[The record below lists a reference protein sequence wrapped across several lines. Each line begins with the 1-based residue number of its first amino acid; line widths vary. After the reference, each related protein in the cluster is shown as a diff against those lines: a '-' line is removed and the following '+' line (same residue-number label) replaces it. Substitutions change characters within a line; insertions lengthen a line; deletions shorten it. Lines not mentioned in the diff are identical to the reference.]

1 MTEEDGL
8 LILNTIMQVNEEDK
22 DSEVHFYEIKSTFFK
37 RNQVLDMMKS
47 VKAIG
52 SQFMLMGAM
61 DTYFLFATN

>member
-1 MTEEDGL
+1 
-8 LILNTIMQVNEEDK
+8 MQINEEDK